1 MMGPSS
7 SHLML
12 VDPSYAQ
19 LIWNCWRGRTNSLE
33 IQMRLKASY
42 ASPSAA
48 QLNNWPLTS
57 LKPYT
62 VFDKGGFFSK
72 HIILCPWS
80 HQMLWLTNDY
90 LGGGGGYDSLDI
102 STDACGIIYFSGY
115 PKFSWRN
122 NIPPQQHTFWLWILL
137 LPCCHKISC
146 RVKRISSSAHIL
158 PVTSYIDT
166 LLPIIV

>member
-19 LIWNCWRGRTNSLE
+19 LIWNCWRGRTNYLE

-48 QLNNWPLTS
+48 QMNNWPLTS

-90 LGGGGGYDSLDI
+90 LGGGGGMTPWTSQLMPVVSSTSRVTLNSLGEII
-102 STDACGIIYFSGY
+102 SRLSSTHSDYGFFYY
-115 PKFSWRN
+115 P
-122 NIPPQQHTFWLWILL
+122 
-137 LPCCHKISC
+137 
-146 RVKRISSSAHIL
+146 V
-158 PVTSYIDT
+158 VTKY
-166 LLPIIV
+166 LVE